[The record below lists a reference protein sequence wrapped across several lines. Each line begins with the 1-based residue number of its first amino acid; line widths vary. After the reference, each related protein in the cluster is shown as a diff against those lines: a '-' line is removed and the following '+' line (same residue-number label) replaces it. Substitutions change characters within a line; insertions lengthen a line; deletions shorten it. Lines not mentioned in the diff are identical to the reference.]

1 VNPAATST
9 LPGPQDYFVDPNCSS
24 AYSTIQAAH
33 DAVSGQSPANRANIY
48 IAPGTYI
55 GLINITKPNISLIG
69 LGDSPLDVFITFD
82 GAQLYAPTVT
92 VTVDATGFMARNVT
106 FDNSF
111 PDRNVIQTLAM
122 MSSADRAIYDHC
134 YFLSYQDT
142 LLTQKGRQYFY
153 NCFIS
158 GDTDFIYGDATDIF
172 DRSTIESTAG
182 GHITAANTSKTT
194 ANGMVFLDCTLVPG
208 TDRHPADDGTT
219 APNNSVDLG
228 RPWQWTSTNTV
239 KSSVIYIRTKM
250 GSHILTAGWDRWDT
264 TGDPNFPTGDP
275 FPDEVSRYS
284 EFHSMDL
291 SGNLLPV
298 DGNGVPVGRVSWEDP
313 MTAAQAAN
321 YTIANIF
328 GGASTLALWN
338 TPGSQPEGTG
348 QTYVDTRAP
357 WDPLEQ
363 LALIPVPAWKPLL
376 SGLSRLADG
385 RAQFTIQGV
394 PCYNYRLWATT
405 NVALTP
411 ATETWTQLDN
421 GTFGN
426 APTVFTDSTAT
437 NFPQRFYIIS
447 TP

>member
-1 VNPAATST
+1 
-9 LPGPQDYFVDPNCSS
+9 VDTP
-24 AYSTIQAAH
+24 
-33 DAVSGQSPANRANIY
+33 
-48 IAPGTYI
+48 
-55 GLINITKPNISLIG
+55 
-69 LGDSPLDVFITFD
+69 
-82 GAQLYAPTVT
+82 
-92 VTVDATGFMARNVT
+92 
-106 FDNSF
+106 
-111 PDRNVIQTLAM
+111 
-122 MSSADRAIYDHC
+122 
-134 YFLSYQDT
+134 
-142 LLTQKGRQYFY
+142 
-153 NCFIS
+153 
-158 GDTDFIYGDATDIF
+158 
-172 DRSTIESTAG
+172 
-182 GHITAANTSKTT
+182 KTT
-194 ANGMVFLDCTLVPG
+194 ANGAVFLDCKLVAG
-208 TDRHPADDGTT
+208 TDRNPHDDGTT
-219 APNNSVDLG
+219 AANNSVALG
-228 RPWQWTSTNTV
+228 RPWHWTDTNNV
-239 KSSVIYIRTKM
+239 KSSAIYIRTKM
-250 GSHILTAGWDRWDT
+250 GPQIRTDGWDPWDG
-264 TGDPNFPTGDP
+264 TGDANFPNGDP

-284 EFHSMDL
+284 EFGSMDL
-291 SGNLLPV
+291 NGNLLPV
-298 DGNGVPVGRVSWEDP
+298 DGNGVPVGRVSWADP
-313 MTAAQAAN
+313 MTATQAAN